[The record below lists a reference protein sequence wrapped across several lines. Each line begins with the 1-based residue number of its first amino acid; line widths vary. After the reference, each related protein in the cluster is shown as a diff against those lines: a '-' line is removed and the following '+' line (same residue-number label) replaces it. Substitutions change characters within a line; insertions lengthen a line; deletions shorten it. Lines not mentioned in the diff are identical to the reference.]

1 MPGHSARLGDKAR
14 IALGSIRLVNG
25 ALGIVAPSILI
36 RRLGSDPATS
46 PAALYAFRLFGVR
59 TVLLAVELLMADG
72 PLRDH
77 VRRTAVIVH
86 ASDTTVAAL
95 GAWRRELPLRAA
107 MTTVLISGVNTILA
121 LLVWPRAG
129 RHGLP
134 AAASARDR

>member
-1 MPGHSARLGDKAR
+1 MSGHSARLGDRAR
-14 IALGSIRLVNG
+14 IALGAIRLING
-25 ALGIVAPSILI
+25 ALGIVAPCILI

-86 ASDTTVAAL
+86 AADTTVAAV
-95 GAWRRELPLRAA
+95 GAWRRELPPQAA
-107 MTTVLISGVNTILA
+107 LTTVLISGVNTVLA
-121 LLVWPRAG
+121 LLIWPRSN
-129 RHGLP
+129 RPGLT
-134 AAASARDR
+134 AAASAHER